1 MGLIDKFKN
10 KDEQEKLASE
20 LKSKVG
26 KEEKKE
32 VEKNQAK
39 AEVLKNPAPKRVN
52 QPQQTESRTSKK
64 IFPKLEEKGDDK
76 IEEQENLEVIH
87 PDDLELLVN
96 NFLDQY
102 PSSKKESRM
111 IRLQESNYNIL
122 VKLKVHNIKL
132 SDFVNF
138 AINFTTKSP
147 DYARILKLL
156 KNPK

>member
-138 AINFTTKSP
+138 AIHFTTKSP